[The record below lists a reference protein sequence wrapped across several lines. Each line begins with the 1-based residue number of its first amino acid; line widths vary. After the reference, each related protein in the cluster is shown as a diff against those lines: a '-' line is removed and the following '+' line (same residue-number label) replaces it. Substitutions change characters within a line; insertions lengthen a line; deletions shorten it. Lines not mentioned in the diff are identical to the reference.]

1 MPLRLQCNLVS
12 HMFCFIL
19 LKVQVMRKVGGKYIV
34 AFLTSAYISEYY
46 EMKCHFMYSVPERDS
61 SDKSKA

>member
-1 MPLRLQCNLVS
+1 
-12 HMFCFIL
+12 MFCFIL